1 MNRAAM
7 TLIAIVCLSCAH
19 AGAPPDA
26 DLVLP
31 GTFSEQTTL
40 SDLQARFGAANVTI
54 ADVPDSEGATSRVVL
69 LFPDDPTLR
78 ATARFW
84 DEDTLVHLSSV
95 TVTDPESRWRGK
107 LGVRIGTTFAE
118 LRRLN
123 GAEFF
128 YEGFYPDG
136 SGRVRDGWN
145 AGALDV
151 AEERAPVLR
160 RRARAARAA
169 GHRPLEGGAERRDA
183 DLERRPSLPAA
194 RRARGGIGADGV
206 VEPRRRVVAASRAG
220 TVVNG

>member
-1 MNRAAM
+1 MKPAAI

-19 AGAPPDA
+19 AGAPSDA

-31 GTFSEQTTL
+31 GTFSEGTTL
-40 SDLQARFGAANVTI
+40 SDLQARFGAANVVIT
-54 ADVPDSEGATSRVVL
+54 DVPDGDGATSRIVL
-69 LFPDDPTLR
+69 LYPDDPARR

-151 AEERAPVLR
+151 AEGDHLYSGVELALRPPPGTDLAKAAPNEEMQTSSDD
-160 RRARAARAA
+160 
-169 GHRPLEGGAERRDA
+169 PLYPQLGELAVVSA
-183 DLERRPSLPAA
+183 LTAWSSL
-194 RRARGGIGADGV
+194 DD
-206 VEPRRRVVAASRAG
+206 EW
-220 TVVNG
+220 